1 MRLLDEALTEG
12 AARHDVVLMTSDGR
26 RRVVEAVMD
35 DLRADP
41 TVGGLVLTAHDVT
54 DQRELERQLVH
65 QAFHDSLTAL
75 PNRALLTD
83 RVTHALHHAARNGTK
98 IALLFLDIDDFK
110 TINDSLGHV
119 VGDEVLK
126 QVAEALRSCLRTSDT
141 AARLGGDEFALLLED
156 TSEVEKA
163 AASIAER
170 VLRAVAT
177 PVTIGDTEILVRV
190 SIGVV
195 TGGAGQTADELLRSA
210 DVAMYH
216 AKHSGGGKLAV
227 YAPEMHEAVMTR
239 LELKADLERALGA
252 GELDVH
258 YQPIV
263 EIDSGQVRS
272 LEALVRWTHPIRG
285 PISPATF
292 VPFAE
297 ETGLIYQIGDWVL
310 ERACRDI
317 VRLQGAFPSFVDLA
331 VNVNLS
337 ARQILQ
343 PPFCDRVREILETSG
358 LPPRLL
364 TLEITES
371 TLMEDVEGVSA
382 RLVELRSQ
390 GIGIAIDDFGT
401 GFSSLGYLQRF
412 PVDQLKIAREFIS
425 DIVRDARTSQ
435 LVDAIIRLAD
445 SLALR
450 TVAEG
455 IEEEAQRDRLA
466 ELGCS
471 YGQGYLFARPQPLEQ
486 VARVISLS
494 RAEAA

>member
-1 MRLLDEALTEG
+1 
-12 AARHDVVLMTSDGR
+12 
-26 RRVVEAVMD
+26 
-35 DLRADP
+35 
-41 TVGGLVLTAHDVT
+41 
-54 DQRELERQLVH
+54 
-65 QAFHDSLTAL
+65 
-75 PNRALLTD
+75 
-83 RVTHALHHAARNGTK
+83 
-98 IALLFLDIDDFK
+98 
-110 TINDSLGHV
+110 
-119 VGDEVLK
+119 
-126 QVAEALRSCLRTSDT
+126 
-141 AARLGGDEFALLLED
+141 
-156 TSEVEKA
+156 
-163 AASIAER
+163 
-170 VLRAVAT
+170 VAT

-239 LELKADLERALGA
+239 LELKADLERALAA

-263 EIDSGQVRS
+263 EIGSGRVRS
-272 LEALVRWTHPIRG
+272 LEALVRWTHPTRG

-310 ERACRDI
+310 DRACRDI
-317 VRLQGAFPSFVDLA
+317 VRLQASFPSFADLA

-343 PPFCDRVREILETSG
+343 PPFCDRVGEILDTSG
-358 LPPRLL
+358 LSPQLL

-382 RLVELRSQ
+382 RLAELRSQ

-412 PVDQLKIAREFIS
+412 PVDQLKIAREFIN

-435 LVDAIIRLAD
+435 LVDAIIRLSD

-455 IEEEAQRDRLA
+455 IEEEAQRERLA

-471 YGQGYLFARPQPLEQ
+471 FGQGYLFARPQPLEQ
-486 VARVISLS
+486 VAQVISLS